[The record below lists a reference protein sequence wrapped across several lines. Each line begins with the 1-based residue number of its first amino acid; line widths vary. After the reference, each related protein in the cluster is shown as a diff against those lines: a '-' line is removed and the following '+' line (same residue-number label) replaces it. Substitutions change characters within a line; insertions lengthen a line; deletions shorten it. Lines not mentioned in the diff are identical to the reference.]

1 MRGVGGSCPA
11 SHVWRLP
18 LGTAVR
24 WIQQGRCSPSLCFI
38 PNLIASGK
46 ECGVLTLD
54 VCWIS
59 FIPGSHV
66 SSLSRLVSSARSHTC
81 SDHVLSF
88 DWCMHQ
94 VHRHFRATKHFGFL
108 LPHAALKALVSFV
121 QFRLHQASRQS
132 VALTCVR
139 ARVWSLIFPVGIA
152 QRNNIGGPIPF
163 LCSFMFATRYGVAFP
178 GVKCVS
184 LKVYAAPW
192 NPAVHN
198 AKLSF
203 HIRLSIPGGAWQ
215 LLLGK

>member
-1 MRGVGGSCPA
+1 M
-11 SHVWRLP
+11 
-18 LGTAVR
+18 
-24 WIQQGRCSPSLCFI
+24 
-38 PNLIASGK
+38 
-46 ECGVLTLD
+46 
-54 VCWIS
+54 
-59 FIPGSHV
+59 

-163 LCSFMFATRYGVAFP
+163 LCSFMFATRSGVAFP
-178 GVKCVS
+178 AVKCVS
-184 LKVYAAPW
+184 LKAYAAPW
-192 NPAVHN
+192 DPAVHS

-203 HIRLSIPGGAWQ
+203 HIRLSRFLEERGFFSASDFRCCTKQCLPKNGCW
-215 LLLGK
+215 LRLLGSRFKHD